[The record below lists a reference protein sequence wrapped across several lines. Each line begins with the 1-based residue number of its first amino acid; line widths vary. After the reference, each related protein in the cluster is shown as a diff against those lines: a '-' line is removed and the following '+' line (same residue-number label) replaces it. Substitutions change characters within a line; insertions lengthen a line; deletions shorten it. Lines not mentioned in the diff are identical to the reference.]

1 MGYQMNHR
9 QPGVAG
15 RPDMRVLSVVPPEA
29 VVENA
34 MCVRMPGER
43 TLNLAQAVQIGLT
56 WRLCSVEGSP
66 GPVVEET
73 GQSG

>member
-1 MGYQMNHR
+1 MNHG

-43 TLNLAQAVQIGLT
+43 TLNLAQAVQIGLMAA
-56 WRLCSVEGSP
+56 V
-66 GPVVEET
+66 
-73 GQSG
+73 